1 VRGAWVR
8 AVPLAEAGWSPARI
22 PRAVPVIPACHGLTD
37 FDLMR
42 FRCLSRQTDTAA
54 CRSTRNRASSQSA
67 YPGRA
72 AQDRIVSHDRVS

>member
-1 VRGAWVR
+1 MRGAWVR
-8 AVPLAEAGWSPARI
+8 AVPLAAGWSPARI

-54 CRSTRNRASSQSA
+54 CLDTLNRASSQSA
-67 YPGRA
+67 YPESC
-72 AQDRIVSHDRVS
+72 AQDRKASHDWVS